1 MTGLARLATLIA
13 VTFFTVVAR
22 PVKATE
28 YLVSD
33 AALGHFH
40 GVLRLTHSGQDP
52 KTFNSWIS
60 NDYTS
65 SFYANILFEGLFTP
79 DPDTDEPLPR
89 LAKSYSIAK
98 GGKEIIVTM
107 RKGLT
112 WTDGHP
118 ISADDVIYTWN
129 TLIRD
134 GVAQSSLKD
143 ILLVDGKFPQVT
155 KIDDYTIK
163 FATQDVFAPFLKNLS
178 IAVAPKHDIEKF
190 FTKRN
195 ARTLS
200 EKQTAFNQYLGVDT
214 KPAAMVTSGAF
225 KLLRLKSGER
235 IEFERNPNYYIVNK
249 ANQRLPYLDKVVF
262 TYVQDDSADT
272 FKFLAGESYD
282 LKVSPNNAALL
293 KSLEKKYKFKLYD
306 LGPSSGTNFI
316 WFNMSPS
323 LPQPQRTWFNN
334 TEFRK
339 AISYAVDR
347 DSMVANVFQGL
358 AAPLFT
364 AESLQSPFVDTQFHH
379 KRDLKYARELLNSA
393 GFKLKQVKGSK
404 PILYDAQGHKVEFSL
419 FTNAGNRE
427 REMMASIIAANLEEI
442 GISVYVKT
450 LEFNNLVARISAG
463 KNYEMGLIGLTG
475 SSEPNGG
482 ANVWRSDGRLHMF
495 DQRGEVTSPV
505 RAWEAEIDKLFSR
518 GVRTLD
524 MGQRKAIYS
533 EFQKIIYQENPVVY
547 LVSPRILEAGSL
559 RLGNARPTRFQGIL
573 PFLYEVYLK
582 TSK

>member
-13 VTFFTVVAR
+13 VTFLVIIAH
-22 PVKATE
+22 PVKATD
-28 YLVSD
+28 YLSSD
-33 AALGHFH
+33 APLGRFH
-40 GVLRLTHSGQDP
+40 GVLRLTHTGQDP

-65 SFYANILFEGLFTP
+65 SFYASILFEGLFTP

-89 LAKSYSIAK
+89 LAKSYSVAK
-98 GGKEIIVTM
+98 GGKEIIVVM

-118 ISADDVIYTWN
+118 ITADDVIYTWN

-143 ILLVDGKFPQVT
+143 ILLVDGKFPQVS

-163 FATQDVFAPFLKNLS
+163 FETQDVFAPFLKNLG
-178 IAVAPKHDIEKF
+178 IAIAPKHDIEKF
-190 FTKRN
+190 FLKRK
-195 ARTLS
+195 ARTLN
-200 EKQTAFNQYLGVDT
+200 EKQLAFNQYLGVDT

-249 ANQRLPYLDKVVF
+249 ANQRLPYLDKIVF

-272 FKFLAGESYD
+272 FKFLAGESYQ

-323 LPQPQRTWFNN
+323 LPQPQRSWFNN
-334 TEFRK
+334 TEFRT

-379 KRDLKYARELLNSA
+379 KRDLKRARALLAGA
-393 GFKLKQVKGSK
+393 GFKLKSQAGSK

-419 FTNAGNRE
+419 YTNAGNRE

-442 GISVYVKT
+442 GISLYVKT

-505 RAWEAEIDKLFSR
+505 RSWEAQVDKLFSR

-524 MGQRKAIYS
+524 MTQRKAVYS
-533 EFQKIIYQENPVVY
+533 EFQKIIYQENPVIY

-559 RLGNARPTRFQGIL
+559 KLGNARPTRFQGIL

-582 TSK
+582 NP